1 LRTVE
6 ECRQGVPQEVR
17 YVLEE
22 VRRSLVAAAA
32 GIGALGALPLGL
44 QAATPALVVGQQ
56 LVATHVVVGVRLVRQ
71 QHSSLILIDPSTGQ
85 QLEGEKITISQSI
98 L

>member
-1 LRTVE
+1 
-6 ECRQGVPQEVR
+6 
-17 YVLEE
+17 
-22 VRRSLVAAAA
+22 
-32 GIGALGALPLGL
+32 
-44 QAATPALVVGQQ
+44 VVGQQ